1 MNLLKPLAVVCLAV
15 ALSTVF
21 AGISSAE
28 IKIGVLALRGP
39 EKAVQQWGPTGEYL
53 SAKLGEKV
61 VIVPL
66 KFEAV
71 DPAVKDGQ
79 VDFLLANSAMFVE
92 MEKKYQARAVATLVN
107 SVDGKPMDR
116 FGGVIFVKNDSPVQK
131 LEDIR
136 GKKFMVVDFASFGGG
151 QMAWKVLLDAGIDP
165 QKDLAAFLEGKKHD
179 NVVLSVLNGVA
190 DVGSVRTDIME
201 RMQSEGK
208 IKMSDFRIINQI
220 KDDFPYVHSTIL
232 YPEWPMAAMAK
243 TPDAAAAKIAEALK
257 GIPPGSPEAKA
268 GEILG
273 WKDPADYST
282 VRECLTTIKFGAF
295 AN

>member
-1 MNLLKPLAVVCLAV
+1 L
-15 ALSTVF
+15 
-21 AGISSAE
+21 AGIASAE

-61 VIVPL
+61 SIIPL

-71 DPAVKDGQ
+71 DPMVKDGQ
-79 VDFLLANSAMFVE
+79 IDFFVANSAMFVE
-92 MEKKYQARAVATLVN
+92 MEKKYKARAVATLIN

-116 FGGVIFVKNDSPVQK
+116 FGGVIFVKNDSPIQK

-151 QMAWKVLLDAGIDP
+151 QMAWRTLLEAGIDP

-179 NVVLSVLNGVA
+179 NVVLAVLNGA
-190 DVGSVRTDIME
+190 TDAGSVRTDIME
-201 RMQSEGK
+201 RMQNEGK
-208 IKMSDFRIINQI
+208 IKMSDFRIINQV

-232 YPEWPMAAMAK
+232 YPEWPMAAVAK
-243 TPDAAAAKIAEALK
+243 TPADTAAKMLEALK

-268 GEILG
+268 GENLG
-273 WKDPADYST
+273 WKDPADYSS